1 MLTSRVV
8 LSQDPY
14 EGRNVRLDGAQATA
28 FVDGYGRT
36 WESWDLGGFVELFS
50 DDVVYVEHPTDETVV
65 GRAEMERY
73 IRKEQAEQGAASVR
87 MGKPIVQGDQVV
99 AEFWATMS
107 NREDEAVG
115 TLMGCFIAQLDP
127 TNGLC
132 THFRQYWFEVEGH
145 RNPFNGWGQ

>member
-1 MLTSRVV
+1 MSVERET
-8 LSQDPY
+8 
-14 EGRNVRLDGAQATA
+14 ATA
-28 FVDGYGRT
+28 FVDGYGRA
-36 WESWDLGGFVELFS
+36 WESWDLAGFVELFG

-65 GRAEMERY
+65 GKVEMERY

-107 NREDEAVG
+107 NREGEEEG
-115 TLMGCFIAQLDP
+115 TLMGCFIAQLD
-127 TNGLC
+127 TTSGRC

-145 RNPFNGWGQ
+145 ASPFNGWGG